1 MIDGQQLHHQIAWKS
16 DFDLGLQLR
25 LASRAELSIAI
36 QSAKRKAQSSKLMR
50 VPITILKVKAILY
63 ISSINMNIEK
73 FVSGS

>member
-1 MIDGQQLHHQIAWKS
+1 
-16 DFDLGLQLR
+16 
-25 LASRAELSIAI
+25 
-36 QSAKRKAQSSKLMR
+36 MR